1 MAEQTKSKQSD
12 KSSSQSSNKSNGQS
26 SNENSSA
33 TSERVQKIAQSAAS
47 TGQDMAEHY
56 VTEPAKDLVTLA
68 KDFVKKKPDVAAMW
82 CFGLGLIVGWKL
94 KP

>member
-1 MAEQTKSKQSD
+1 MAQQTQKNKETKQ
-12 KSSSQSSNKSNGQS
+12 
-26 SNENSSA
+26 SNENTNSQSEKS
-33 TSERVQKIAQSAAS
+33 TGTNERVQQLAQSAAN

-56 VTEPAKDLVTLA
+56 VTEPAKDMVTLV

-82 CFGLGLIVGWKL
+82 CFGLGVIVGWKL